1 MTAFVLTDSG
11 VAVECWEIGALLP
24 EQQITRQDGSKGA
37 VRRMHMGIG
46 EGGLTGVDIITW
58 PSYTTLYPPPSS
70 SDGSY
75 KSNLFDFTL
84 NPLYGIP
91 YFYTES
97 TTRHLII
104 I

>member
-11 VAVECWEIGALLP
+11 VTVECWVIGDLLP

-37 VRRMHMGIG
+37 VRRMHMGVG

-58 PSYTTLYPPPSS
+58 PSYTTLYPPPP
-70 SDGSY
+70 DASY
-75 KSNLFDFTL
+75 KSNGFDFTL
-84 NPLYGIP
+84 NPWYGIP

-97 TTRHLII
+97 TTRHFLVI
-104 I
+104 